1 MSDEIRYLSPPTYR
15 TMTGPWGRDE
25 SHLADVDFRCAVC
38 GTTLSERRFCAAGF
52 FGANGY
58 LNFSCAQ
65 GDDDRH
71 EFAAFLLAAMRGT
84 NRVAKEP
91 SRQVEIPIDR
101 LLRATARGVVAEW
114 GLERPEA
121 FDLAL
126 ESFIEWRMGGDY
138 WANDFPQ
145 NIAPLTY
152 ALFSSDD
159 SEHPSAKL
167 RIRRD

>member
-15 TMTGPWGRDE
+15 TMTGPRGRDE

-38 GTTLSERRFCAAGF
+38 GAALGEREFCGAGF

-58 LNFSCAQ
+58 LNFRCAQ

-71 EFAAFLLAAMRGT
+71 KAAAVLLAAMRAT
-84 NRVAKEP
+84 NRAADEP
-91 SRQVEIPIDR
+91 SLHVDIPIDR

-114 GLERPEA
+114 GLERSEA

-126 ESFIEWRMGGDY
+126 ESFIEWRMGRYY

-145 NIAPLTY
+145 NTAPLIL
-152 ALFSSDD
+152 ALFSTDG
-159 SEHPSAKL
+159 SEHRQAKL